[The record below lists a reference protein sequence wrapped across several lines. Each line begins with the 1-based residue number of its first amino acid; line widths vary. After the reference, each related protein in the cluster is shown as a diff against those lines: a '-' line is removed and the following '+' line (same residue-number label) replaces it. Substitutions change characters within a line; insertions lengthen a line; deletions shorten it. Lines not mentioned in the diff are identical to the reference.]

1 MEKCPLAENGNPGQE
16 EYLERVL
23 VGSRQCGGLLNSD
36 VNLSNREDPGKA
48 PALYFYQNIPPPHEI
63 RYFALGKFLFLF

>member
-1 MEKCPLAENGNPGQE
+1 MEKCPLAENGSPGQE

-48 PALYFYQNIPPPHEI
+48 PALYFGLYS
-63 RYFALGKFLFLF
+63 GKISVSFLVVF